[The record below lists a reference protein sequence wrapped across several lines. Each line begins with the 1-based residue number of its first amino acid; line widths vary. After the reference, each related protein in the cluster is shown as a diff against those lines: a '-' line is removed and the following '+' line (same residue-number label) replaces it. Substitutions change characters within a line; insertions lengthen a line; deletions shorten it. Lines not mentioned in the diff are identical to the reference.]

1 MLVAINRTWSQSD
14 RRLAGHLL
22 KAGSDGT
29 VLGEIAE
36 ILQTDRHSAWL
47 LVTLFE
53 HAGYACSIIVH
64 PDWASK
70 SGAVLYRPTQRT
82 GEILSG

>member
-1 MLVAINRTWSQSD
+1 VATNTSWSEADS
-14 RRLAGHLL
+14 RLASHLL
-22 KAGSDGT
+22 QAGRDGT
-29 VLGEIAE
+29 FLGDIAE
-36 ILQTDRHSAWL
+36 TLETDRHSAWL